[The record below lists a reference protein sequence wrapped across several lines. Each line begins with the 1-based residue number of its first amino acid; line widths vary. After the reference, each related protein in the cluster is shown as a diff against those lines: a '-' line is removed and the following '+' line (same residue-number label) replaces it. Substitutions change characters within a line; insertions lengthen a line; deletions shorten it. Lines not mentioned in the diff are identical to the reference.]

1 MEVRV
6 GLVGAGAW
14 GRNLLRNLVAC
25 PDVELVAVC
34 DPDGAAR
41 ESALRCCPGLRYS
54 ADGHNRRTAAAQVE
68 PRSLTVAALTEG
80 AGARA
85 KACGSEEKT
94 VQADARGSGVR
105 SCATL
110 EELLDDRR
118 IEALVIASPP
128 RAHFAQALAAIET
141 GRHVLVEKPMCMTPA
156 EGLTL
161 VERADAASLVLMVGH
176 TFLYSNIVHE
186 VKRRIDSGAL
196 GDIRCIYSQ
205 RLNLGRVRRDVDAL
219 WNFAPHDISI
229 TRFLLGDWPT
239 RVNARG
245 ASFIQRDAGV
255 ADVAFFQMDF
265 AAGQMMA
272 GHVSWLDPQK
282 VRRMVV
288 VGSER
293 MLVYDDVDTQHPIQ
307 IYDKSVEVEFQ
318 SATRDFSDF
327 VTRTRAGDLVI
338 PHITLVEPLGEEIAH
353 FAHCVRTGAEPRT
366 DGRDGL
372 RVVCVLDALTRSM
385 KAAGAPVD
393 VEYAENPGGTGFQ
406 PVAAPVGNRC
416 HTGGGEAAQAEACGS
431 EEKTAQA
438 EARSLTVAAL
448 TERAAA
454 QAEACGSEEKTARAE
469 ARSLTVAALTERAAA
484 VAAGGD
490 R

>member
-1 MEVRV
+1 
-6 GLVGAGAW
+6 
-14 GRNLLRNLVAC
+14 
-25 PDVELVAVC
+25 
-34 DPDGAAR
+34 
-41 ESALRCCPGLRYS
+41 
-54 ADGHNRRTAAAQVE
+54 
-68 PRSLTVAALTEG
+68 
-80 AGARA
+80 
-85 KACGSEEKT
+85 
-94 VQADARGSGVR
+94 
-105 SCATL
+105 
-110 EELLDDRR
+110 
-118 IEALVIASPP
+118 
-128 RAHFAQALAAIET
+128 
-141 GRHVLVEKPMCMTPA
+141 
-156 EGLTL
+156 
-161 VERADAASLVLMVGH
+161 
-176 TFLYSNIVHE
+176 
-186 VKRRIDSGAL
+186 
-196 GDIRCIYSQ
+196 
-205 RLNLGRVRRDVDAL
+205 
-219 WNFAPHDISI
+219 
-229 TRFLLGDWPT
+229 
-239 RVNARG
+239 
-245 ASFIQRDAGV
+245 
-255 ADVAFFQMDF
+255 
-265 AAGQMMA
+265 
-272 GHVSWLDPQK
+272 
-282 VRRMVV
+282 
-288 VGSER
+288 